1 MASTIPNPFL
11 TAAEEA
17 LRDITATRYTLA
29 AALVVLFYDWVLSL
43 GSEIKLI
50 WPARRSVVKTI
61 YLVNRYCLP
70 IVMIWANYAW
80 SGQALWFKPLSCRV
94 FLVLDSC
101 LIIAFFASLH
111 YIVSLRAWALY
122 GRSRAVGF
130 LLWGGFTL
138 YLAAAYTLTI
148 KGLLSIP
155 ASLFPIVDI
164 CFGTLPS
171 YLWAIWLPSILF
183 ETLVFALTL
192 FKAVQHQKSNLSHTP
207 ILSTLYRDG
216 FLYFLFICLNSAC
229 NLLFW
234 AIASPTKVLLVKY
247 LSTAVTLAAGSHLIL
262 DLREVG
268 HHTGQS
274 VDSTRGEPLTPL
286 SPGGNTARGYT
297 TLENRR
303 MSAFPGSGISPGEHI
318 RLVSPWEWQDRLLE
332 ERHLYP
338 PSPQSYY
345 PPSPT
350 AIRFAVS

>member
-1 MASTIPNPFL
+1 
-11 TAAEEA
+11 
-17 LRDITATRYTLA
+17 
-29 AALVVLFYDWVLSL
+29 LVVIFYDWILSL
-43 GSEIKLI
+43 DSEIKLI
-50 WPARRSVVKTI
+50 WSARRSVVKTV

-80 SGQALWFKPLSCRV
+80 SGQALWFKPLSCRI
-94 FLVLDSC
+94 FLVLDSS

-122 GRSRAVGF
+122 GRSRAVGL
-130 LLWGGFTL
+130 LLWGGFVL
-138 YLAAAYTLTI
+138 YLAAAYVLTI

-155 ASLFPIVDI
+155 ASLFPIVNI

-171 YLWAIWLPSILF
+171 YLWAIWLPSIIF

-192 FKAVQHQKSNLSHTP
+192 IKATQHQSSNLSRTP

-268 HHTGQS
+268 HLTGQS

-286 SPGGNTARGYT
+286 SPGGNDARGFT
-297 TLENRR
+297 AFPKRR
-303 MSAFPGSGISPGEHI
+303 MSASPSLSPGEHA
-318 RLVSPWEWQDRLLE
+318 RLVLPGYWQDRMYE

-345 PPSPT
+345 PPSPS